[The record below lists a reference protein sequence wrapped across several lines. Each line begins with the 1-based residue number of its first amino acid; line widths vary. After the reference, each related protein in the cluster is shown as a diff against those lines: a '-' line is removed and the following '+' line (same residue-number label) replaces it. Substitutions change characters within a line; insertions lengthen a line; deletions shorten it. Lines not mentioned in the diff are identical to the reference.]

1 MGSALVWVQEAM
13 RKYPAGGVASFRS
26 PVKGAGDVVLGGGKV
41 VIPQGAVIHTPIA
54 AIQLSPDLWDEP
66 ERFNPD
72 RWLQV
77 CMRGNTLNTEQ
88 RSCACPKVQQRL
100 LHFQTIALTQSA
112 KNTSS
117 PEPS

>member
-1 MGSALVWVQEAM
+1 MVVQEAM

-41 VIPQGAVIHTPIA
+41 VIPQGAIIHTPIA
-54 AIQLSPDLWDEP
+54 AIQLLPTIWDEP

-77 CMRGNTLNTEQ
+77 CVLATSSTQNHAECGLDD
-88 RSCACPKVQQRL
+88 KVQCSDSMMASGRL
-100 LHFQTIALTQSA
+100 PRGRGA
-112 KNTSS
+112 KGGSQLV
-117 PEPS
+117 PSLL